1 MAKQVKID
9 TEADD
14 EIAGT
19 AGKAEIEQFAP
30 APKKEFPQAK
40 NIAAL
45 RSPLM
50 RSSNKL
56 FLRLRK
62 GWHQTWID
70 ADDVEAVK
78 DVYAFIRKP
87 AKPEEEAGRESGE
100 ILKIRED
107 RDHALVAMEC
117 PEALY
122 QEHLKIMSA
131 QSHSRYSDQNDT
143 WQEYLSGKNRDL
155 GSRQEH
161 LQGKVTMEEGEEQLI
176 GKFPAH

>member
-19 AGKAEIEQFAP
+19 AGKAEIEQFTP

-56 FLRLRK
+56 FLRPRK

-107 RDHALVAMEC
+107 RDHALVAMEASENHVGTKPQPLFG
-117 PEALY
+117 PE
-122 QEHLKIMSA
+122 
-131 QSHSRYSDQNDT
+131 RYLAGIFV
-143 WQEYLSGKNRDL
+143 WKKP
-155 GSRQEH
+155 GSRQPAGTFA
-161 LQGKVTMEEGEEQLI
+161 GKSYDG
-176 GKFPAH
+176 GR